1 MVRMCMSFWRGRIL
15 APGENIAAGYESAAA
30 VFDGWREE
38 NESYEG
44 QGHRRNMLKQG
55 SDPIPPIHL
64 TVGGSL

>member
-1 MVRMCMSFWRGRIL
+1 VYELL
-15 APGENIAAGYESAAA
+15 AGQDFGAGGENIAAGYESAAA

-44 QGHRRNMLKQG
+44 QGHRRNMLEQG